1 MAQSTADH
9 ALLQLRSDRVHTAL
23 VQELEELAE
32 WAHRNTDAVRRC
44 LEDDIQKSAHFE
56 REANQRADVLVD
68 KLYAAL
74 AEGAACSALAAE
86 ARRGEKEARRGESSL
101 RLDMDRCEAQHA
113 LAVAR
118 LAADNQRLKA
128 LASGNHLQ
136 RKLEL
141 GIMQMAVAARVS
153 ETKSAVDTYLV
164 TDWSYHKYSY
174 ARNLMA
180 AADPLMLDAI
190 DSALQGAQPVDVP
203 INIAEVSFDTLYGL
217 RDGSHLEM
225 MRLVQGGPAPP
236 PPRDE
241 GQRRS
246 KAAVEDA
253 PAQDDMDVDAAPP
266 AKDQTPETATAP
278 EAAEDDAPGQ
288 PVRRSGRPRKQTYK
302 VSM

>member
-23 VQELEELAE
+23 VLFETTASLDDAATAAQKYLSTTVVRLLIAQNDSYKSFSCKARVEEL
-32 WAHRNTDAVRRC
+32 
-44 LEDDIQKSAHFE
+44 
-56 REANQRADVLVD
+56 VD
-68 KLYAAL
+68 
-74 AEGAACSALAAE
+74 
-86 ARRGEKEARRGESSL
+86 
-101 RLDMDRCEAQHA
+101 
-113 LAVAR
+113 
-118 LAADNQRLKA
+118 
-128 LASGNHLQ
+128 
-136 RKLEL
+136 
-141 GIMQMAVAARVS
+141 
-153 ETKSAVDTYLV
+153 LV
-164 TDWSYHKYSY
+164 TGWSYLKYSY
-174 ARNLMA
+174 ACGLMA

-190 DSALQGAQPVDVP
+190 DSVLEGVQPVDVP
-203 INIAEVSFDTLYGL
+203 NNIAEVSFDTLYGL

-225 MRLVQGGPAPP
+225 MRLVQGGPAPPPPRDEGQRRSKAAVEDAPAQDDMDVDAAPPAKDQTPAPP

>member
-1 MAQSTADH
+1 MSTGRPGGVVRNYLKNGGNPDAKGFVYCGATGCTHKKNNKCTKEMGDFLTQTLESCDDDG
-9 ALLQLRSDRVHTAL
+9 LL
-23 VQELEELAE
+23 
-32 WAHRNTDAVRRC
+32 
-44 LEDDIQKSAHFE
+44 
-56 REANQRADVLVD
+56 EA
-68 KLYAAL
+68 
-74 AEGAACSALAAE
+74 
-86 ARRGEKEARRGESSL
+86 GESP
-101 RLDMDRCEAQHA
+101 DDDEPEED
-113 LAVAR
+113 V
-118 LAADNQRLKA
+118 
-128 LASGNHLQ
+128 

-141 GIMQMAVAARVS
+141 GIMQMAGAVS
-153 ETKSAVDTYLV
+153 ETKSAVDTYLA

-225 MRLVQGGPAPP
+225 MRLVQGGCAPP

-241 GQRRS
+241 GQRRF

-266 AKDQTPETATAP
+266 AKDQTPDTTLQKPRRTTPSAN
-278 EAAEDDAPGQ
+278 PGQ
-288 PVRRSGRPRKQTYK
+288 TKRARQSYSAVGR
-302 VSM
+302 VA